1 MELNSS
7 CIVFYFPY
15 RSIGGVSVLFLR
27 IARMLCRDRKVI
39 LMDLVDGYMARHLP
53 AGVDFVPI
61 DQKHILPADS
71 VLVMQG
77 CYPWRIPGFEKFP
90 SSSRILFWNLHPDNF
105 FPHLFYG
112 MRNHAIKRF
121 IYLLCTYFR
130 MKRGRKFIDHLIERN
145 SLQFMDAANFM
156 GTCSHL
162 GISPSKPKSYLRI
175 MTDDPMPIKRATKNY
190 ESSSLRRFGWVGR
203 IDDFKTPILMH
214 VLLRLSQLKLENME
228 FVVIGSGGDLEKV
241 RSLANELKEMKVE
254 FVGEV
259 PFEEAS
265 LQISQF
271 DLLFAMGTS
280 ALEGA
285 KQSVPTVLTDYSFD
299 AIKGLYRFQ
308 MIYQKEG
315 YSVGERI
322 ASDHLESECSLNSL
336 IEEVC
341 NHRELHGQKCYD
353 YWKENF
359 SPEVFLREFPP
370 ILERALM
377 TCGEVVESGIHR
389 ADFITRLVYG
399 IHKLLGKSR
408 PREGWAY

>member
-1 MELNSS
+1 VNRSEK
-7 CIVFYFPY
+7 IIFYFPFATV
-15 RSIGGVSVLFLR
+15 GGVSILFLR
-27 IARMLCRDRKVI
+27 ASKLLSKTREVF
-39 LMDLVDGYMARHLP
+39 LMDLPDGYMAKNLP
-53 AGVDFVPI
+53 EGVGFFSAFEKDRIPSNSIVI
-61 DQKHILPADS
+61 
-71 VLVMQG
+71 MQA
-77 CYPWRIPGFEKFP
+77 CYPWRIPDFEKFP
-90 SSSRILFWNLHPDNF
+90 ATARILLWNLHPDNF

-112 MRNHAIKRF
+112 MRNHPIKKF
-121 IYLLCTYFR
+121 IYLVCTHFR
-130 MKRGRKFIDHLIERN
+130 KKRGREFVYMLIKQN
-145 SLQFMDAANFM
+145 SLQFMDKPNFL

-162 GISPSKPKSYLRI
+162 GISLNKPKSFLRI
-175 MTDDPMPIKRATKNY
+175 MTDDSVAIARSIRQHEP
-190 ESSSLRRFGWVGR
+190 SSKKRFGWLGR
-203 IDDFKTPILMH
+203 IEDFKTPILLH
-214 VLLRLSQLKLENME
+214 TLERLNNLKLKNME
-228 FVVIGSGGDLEKV
+228 FVIIGSGRDLEQV
-241 RSLANELKEMKVE
+241 RSFVKDLEEMNIE

-259 PFEEAS
+259 PFEEAT
-265 LQISQF
+265 LHISRL

-285 KQSVPTVLTDYSFD
+285 KQFVPTILTDYSFD

-315 YSVGERI
+315 YSVGDRI
-322 ASDHLESECSLNSL
+322 TSDHLESECSLNSL

-341 NHRELHGQKCYD
+341 NHRELHGQRCYD

-389 ADFITRLVYG
+389 PDFITRLVYG
-399 IHKLLGKSR
+399 IRKLLGKSR